1 VTKRTDQWL
10 AVLQI
15 LQWIGLGSGVA
26 FALVSLG
33 FFVNTVIFVERSSVT
48 TGVVVSLEDHQDD
61 DGSVTYSPVF
71 SFVAA
76 NGSKQTIHSYSSS
89 NPPGYSVGE
98 QVPVRYETRDPAHA
112 RIATY
117 WQTWEMETSFII
129 ASCATSLLGMFF
141 RWRVSKRKNR
151 KPRYQQIQSLDQI

>member
-1 VTKRTDQWL
+1 VTKRPDQWL

-76 NGSKQTIHSYSSS
+76 NGSKQTVQSYSSS

-98 QVPVRYETRDPAHA
+98 QVPVRYETRNPAHA

-117 WQTWEMETSFII
+117 WQT
-129 ASCATSLLGMFF
+129 
-141 RWRVSKRKNR
+141 
-151 KPRYQQIQSLDQI
+151 